1 MTKLTLNK
9 FNKMIEYTS
18 IALGISLGAMYL
30 DPMTINS
37 TKNDVRSSVET
48 ISYHDVNL
56 SFKNIDPSID
66 YQTTSSTQSSANI
79 ILASSN

>member
-1 MTKLTLNK
+1 MTKLAFNK
-9 FNKMIEYTS
+9 FSRMIEYTS
-18 IALGISLGAMYL
+18 IALGISLGVIYL

-48 ISYHDVNL
+48 ISYNDVNL
-56 SFKNIDPSID
+56 EFTKIDPSTS
-66 YQTTSSTQSSANI
+66 YQTISSTQPTANI